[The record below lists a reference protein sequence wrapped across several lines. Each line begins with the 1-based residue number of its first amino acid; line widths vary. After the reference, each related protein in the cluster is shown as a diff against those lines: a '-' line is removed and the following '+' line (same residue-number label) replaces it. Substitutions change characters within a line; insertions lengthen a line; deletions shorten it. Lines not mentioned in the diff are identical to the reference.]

1 LGRARVIEQR
11 GRLRRRHAGIQ
22 TSEAARWRARCGRLA
37 IDHRLGSE
45 VLAEKLVELF
55 VVIVGEV
62 DGFLLIPVLA
72 VHDQVGVVVEDP
84 LDLDIGILVDA
95 APLLEELLDAGQPI
109 QPSRIAR
116 DDLARLVSSRA
127 MQRDERERQ
136 RLPDHHVLV
145 YVPTTHRNSFSHG

>member
-1 LGRARVIEQR
+1 M
-11 GRLRRRHAGIQ
+11 
-22 TSEAARWRARCGRLA
+22 
-37 IDHRLGSE
+37 
-45 VLAEKLVELF
+45 LAEKLVELF

-116 DDLARLVSSRA
+116 DNFARLVPVRA
-127 MQRDERERQ
+127 MQRD
-136 RLPDHHVLV
+136 
-145 YVPTTHRNSFSHG
+145 

>member
-1 LGRARVIEQR
+1 M
-11 GRLRRRHAGIQ
+11 
-22 TSEAARWRARCGRLA
+22 
-37 IDHRLGSE
+37 
-45 VLAEKLVELF
+45 LAEKLVELF

-109 QPSRIAR
+109 QPSRIA
-116 DDLARLVSSRA
+116 
-127 MQRDERERQ
+127 
-136 RLPDHHVLV
+136 
-145 YVPTTHRNSFSHG
+145 